1 MRETVTLNGE
11 EQKRVQVLHGVEVG
25 ELTAGAAAELLGL
38 SVRQVRR
45 LLAGYRRDG
54 VAAVAHG
61 NRGRVPENALAPATR
76 DRVVALARTTYAH
89 CNHQHLSELLAE
101 REGIVLSRSSLRRVL
116 LAAGVPSPRKRRAP
130 KHRGR
135 RDRMAQEGMLL
146 QIDGSRHAWLGER
159 GPMLTLIAAIDDAI
173 GTVPHALFRE
183 QEDAHGYFLLLQSIV
198 TRPGYG
204 RPLAVY
210 RDRHGIFERSTKD
223 PETLAEQLA
232 GRREPTQFGRLL
244 QELDITAIAARS
256 PQAKG
261 RIERL
266 WGTFQDRLVAELL
279 LAGAETIADAN
290 AVLASF
296 LPRFNRRFYVFPQ
309 LCGTAYRPLA
319 RGMVA
324 AELFC
329 FKYLATVAND
339 NTVPFAGQQLQLLPG
354 PDGRSY
360 AKTTVHVH
368 ERLDGSLA
376 VFHAGRCL
384 TATAAPPTAPALRA
398 RRNPRPRVP
407 APIHFR
413 RRSVP
418 ALRRPLG

>member
-1 MRETVTLNGE
+1 MTLDSQ
-11 EQKRVQVLHGVEVG
+11 EQARLVVLGRVDRR
-25 ELTAGAAAELLGL
+25 ELTAVAAAELLGV
-38 SVRQVRR
+38 SERQVRR
-45 LLAGYRRDG
+45 LLAGYRHEG
-54 VAAVAHG
+54 AAAVAHG
-61 NRGRVPENALAPATR
+61 NRGRPSTRALDSAVRA
-76 DRVVALARTTYAH
+76 RVVALARTTYAH

-101 REGIVLSRSSLRRVL
+101 REGITVSRSSLRRML
-116 LAAGVPSPRKRRAP
+116 LAAGVSTPRKRRGP
-130 KHRGR
+130 KHRSR

-146 QIDGSRHAWLGER
+146 QIDGSRHAWLGDQR
-159 GPMLTLIAAIDDAI
+159 PMLTLIAAIDDAI
-173 GTVPHALFRE
+173 GTVPYALFRE
-183 QEDAHGYFLLLQSIV
+183 QEDAHGYFLLLETIV

-204 RPLAVY
+204 RPLAIY
-210 RDRHGIFERSTKD
+210 RDRHGIFERSTKE

-244 QELDITAIAARS
+244 EELDITAIPARS

-279 LAGAETIADAN
+279 LAGAETIDDAN
-290 AVLASF
+290 ALLPSF
-296 LPRFNRRFYVFPQ
+296 LKRFNARFYVFPQ
-309 LCGTAYRPLA
+309 LAGTAYRPLA
-319 RGMVA
+319 PGMVA

-354 PDGRSY
+354 PGGRSY
-360 AKTTVHVH
+360 AKATVEVH

-376 VFHAGRCL
+376 VFYQGRCL

-398 RRNPRPRVP
+398 RRNPRPRLP

-413 RRSVP
+413 RQTIP
-418 ALRRPLG
+418 ALRPPRR